1 MAIVYYAFGVRVAL
15 DHLSLRDVGDSG
27 GLRGIHENDE
37 HERQHEHTRKR
48 TREHPE
54 CAGGRKPSHHQP
66 EHKLDEN
73 SASKHSDPTEAR

>member
-1 MAIVYYAFGVRVAL
+1 LAIVYYALGVRVAL
-15 DHLSLRDVGDSG
+15 DHLPRRDVGDSC

-37 HERQHEHTRKR
+37 HERQHER

-66 EHKLDEN
+66 EYKLDEN
-73 SASKHSDPTEAR
+73 SACEHGDPTEAR